1 MRRTVHMGELHGLVA
16 PGMHAALLLGAMGD
30 ADAAL
35 HGMIVA
41 ILMRALANYKLGL
54 RGVVGRGTRRA
65 QHGSSLLALGV
76 SS

>member
-16 PGMHAALLLGAMGD
+16 PGMRAALLLGAVGD